1 MADLN
6 GGERRAC
13 LQPATSVHKVAGK
26 AAYLHDAGEATI
38 FAPLRINDP
47 HQYAH
52 ARRLCVWLVQ
62 REIFI
67 HQVFCPAWRLQVH
80 VVPGLGLRNDTL
92 EEVRVH
98 GLPHVQDVV
107 VPAIQP
113 VRARTHVVTHQR
125 MRYIPLLVR
134 NSSSTGF
141 TEVPYPG
148 SIVISQRQS
157 GMSLSTPNTDTLPS
171 VALSPSC
178 SASGMFLSDS
188 IE

>member
-1 MADLN
+1 M
-6 GGERRAC
+6 
-13 LQPATSVHKVAGK
+13 HKAAGR

-38 FAPLRINDP
+38 FAPLRMNDP

-52 ARRLCVWLVQ
+52 ARRLRVWRVQ
-62 REIFI
+62 REILI
-67 HQVFCPAWRLQVH
+67 HQVFGPAWRLQVH

-107 VPAIQP
+107 IPAIQP

-125 MRYIPLLVR
+125 TLYPSLLVR
-134 NSSSTGF
+134 NPCSTGF
-141 TEVPYPG
+141 TDVPYPG
-148 SIVISQRQS
+148 STVISHRQS